1 MVDRD
6 NSTFHRTEDYDL
18 QITDTIPYYESFHL
32 ESLKLIK
39 TILKEPEFWLDTG
52 CGTGTLVQ
60 KAVDEFKKTNFI
72 LVDPSVEM
80 LKLARLKLSK
90 FPSKRYKFLEPS
102 ETRHISLN
110 ANYKLD
116 VITSIQAHHYMSQEE
131 RIESTEL
138 CYKLLKDNGVYIT
151 FENVRHSTVDGVGI
165 AKKYWKNFQTS
176 RGRDEET
183 VDMNLKRF
191 NVEYFPIKIDEHISL
206 LEKTGFRVVELFW
219 MSYMQAGFYCIK

>member
-72 LVDPSVEM
+72 L
-80 LKLARLKLSK
+80 
-90 FPSKRYKFLEPS
+90 F
-102 ETRHISLN
+102 
-110 ANYKLD
+110 
-116 VITSIQAHHYMSQEE
+116 
-131 RIESTEL
+131 
-138 CYKLLKDNGVYIT
+138 
-151 FENVRHSTVDGVGI
+151 
-165 AKKYWKNFQTS
+165 
-176 RGRDEET
+176 GR
-183 VDMNLKRF
+183 RF
-191 NVEYFPIKIDEHISL
+191 NVSNELLNIHIDNVKIE
-206 LEKTGFRVVELFW
+206 
-219 MSYMQAGFYCIK
+219 